1 MTEALPG
8 APKDARRSD
17 LLVRTIA
24 GLGMILV
31 ALGCLWFDGWAFI
44 LLVMLCGGLMAAE
57 WMGLT
62 KDMSL
67 GARLAVV
74 PYVGLPLIALLV
86 MRDRAD
92 GFLLTLWTFIVV
104 WATDIGAYFAGR
116 AIGGPKLAPRI
127 SPAKTWAGLGGGVAA
142 AWGAGAL
149 TASQGHLPTA
159 LLYLGAPM
167 AVLAQAGDLFE
178 SWLKR
183 RAGVKDSGSILPGHG
198 GALDRLDGLVPV
210 AIVVGALAA
219 WGWL

>member
-1 MTEALPG
+1 MAEALPG

-24 GLGMILV
+24 GLGMILI

-44 LLVMLCGGLMAAE
+44 LLVMLCGGLMATE

-62 KDMSL
+62 KDRSL

-149 TASQGHLPTA
+149 TASQGHLPPA

-210 AIVVGALAA
+210 AIVMGALAA

>member
-1 MTEALPG
+1 MAEALPG

-127 SPAKTWAGLGGGVAA
+127 SPAKTWAGQ
-142 AWGAGAL
+142 
-149 TASQGHLPTA
+149 SRP
-159 LLYLGAPM
+159 
-167 AVLAQAGDLFE
+167 
-178 SWLKR
+178 
-183 RAGVKDSGSILPGHG
+183 RAGGRG
-198 GALDRLDGLVPV
+198 DRHDRPELKETSDARL
-210 AIVVGALAA
+210 
-219 WGWL
+219 